1 MSFPRR
7 GRGGGNSGAPNPLA
21 SLPYVRQGVAPPARL
36 YPPFRGSDAP
46 TDDAPAPAPTEGL
59 PASLYP
65 CVPLAPGSRDKRAV
79 EAQLLLR
86 QRMRLSAFYLT
97 RAAAL
102 ASRSKKDPSSSGTSG
117 TSGTSGNS
125 GTNSN
130 SNEQNNNNSSGTDAA
145 IVVMSEALPAARA
158 LVPAELLETGPARRH
173 DAHRPPRKRARGAGG
188 DVDVE
193 GLFSSLAQ
201 EEAREGQQ
209 GAPGPRAGDEK
220 DGAEGAES
228 ESDVEGSDGGEAE
241 DESDADDGDYD
252 MGQYGSD
259 EDGGDDYGDA
269 GGDDGDDGDDGGYD

>member
-7 GRGGGNSGAPNPLA
+7 GRGGGGNSGAPNPLA
-21 SLPYVRQGVAPPARL
+21 SLPYVRQGVAPPAQL
-36 YPPFRGSDAP
+36 YPPFRGAYSDASA
-46 TDDAPAPAPTEGL
+46 DAPDALAAPQTEGL
-59 PASLYP
+59 PQSLYP

-102 ASRSKKDPSSSGTSG
+102 AARKRDPASTASTATS
-117 TSGTSGNS
+117 TSDSTGI
-125 GTNSN
+125 
-130 SNEQNNNNSSGTDAA
+130 DAA
-145 IVVMSEALPAARA
+145 LVVMAEALPAARA
-158 LVPAELLETGPARRH
+158 LVPAELLEAGPVRRH

-209 GAPGPRAGDEK
+209 QQQQQQAAGGAHARGDEK
-220 DGAEGAES
+220 DDADD
-228 ESDVEGSDGGEAE
+228 ESDVEGSDGGDAE